1 MVELA
6 QLQAM
11 QGRSFLK
18 EIDYTPTEMHAL
30 VDLSIELKTE
40 LEAQKAGG
48 PVVTKYLHDKSI
60 ILLFAKTS
68 TRTRLSFEIGG
79 DELGANTVYIDPT
92 SSQFGKK
99 ESVADS
105 ARVFAGMADGIE
117 YRGFAQADMELMS
130 KHAVDS
136 KGRHKPVWNGLTDEW
151 HPTQM
156 IADFMTIKEE
166 FGHLGNDLT
175 LAFVGDGRNNVANSL
190 LVAGSML
197 GVNVHIVAPIE
208 LQPTAEVQAI
218 ANKYAAETGATPLI
232 TADLDAGVAAANI
245 IYNDVFVSMGENNWE
260 ERLTQLMPY
269 QVNMPLLKKSKHFS
283 KDLITMNCLPAFHDL
298 NTTVAEDV
306 HEKYPALVGNDGIEI
321 TDEVFQG
328 AQARH
333 FQEAENR
340 KHSIKAIMVATL
352 GDLTLYKKP

>member
-6 QLQAM
+6 QLKGM

-18 EIDYTPTEMHAL
+18 EIDYTPEELHTL
-30 VDLSIELKTE
+30 VDLSIELKAE
-40 LEAQKAGG
+40 LEAQKDGG

-79 DELGANTVYIDPT
+79 DELGANTVYIDPS

-117 YRGFAQADMELMS
+117 YRGFAQEDMELMA
-130 KHAVDS
+130 KYAVDT
-136 KGRHKPVWNGLTDEW
+136 KGRQKPVWNGLTDEW

-156 IADFMTIKEE
+156 IADFMTIKEH

-197 GVNVHIVAPIE
+197 GVNVHIVAPVD
-208 LQPTAEVQAI
+208 LQPTQEVQDI
-218 ANKYAAETGATPLI
+218 AKKYAEKTGAKPLI
-232 TADLDAGVAAANI
+232 TADLGTGVEDANI
-245 IYNDVFVSMGENNWE
+245 IYNDVFVSMGETNWE

-269 QVNMPLLKKSKHFS
+269 QVNMDLLKKSKHYNNG
-283 KDLITMNCLPAFHDL
+283 LITMNCLPAFHDL

-306 HEKYPALVGNDGIEI
+306 HEKYPSLVGNDGIEI
-321 TDEVFQG
+321 TNEVFEG
-328 AQARH
+328 PQARH

-352 GDLTLYKKP
+352 GDLSLYPKQ